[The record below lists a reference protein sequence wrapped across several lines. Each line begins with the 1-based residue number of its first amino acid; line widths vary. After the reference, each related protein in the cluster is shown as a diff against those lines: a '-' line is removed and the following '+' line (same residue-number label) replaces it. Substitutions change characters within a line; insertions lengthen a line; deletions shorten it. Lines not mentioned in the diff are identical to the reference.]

1 MPAGADAEMAR
12 RLAAEFDADDNTV
25 RPPPIPVHQPPPQYR
40 QGQTYQE
47 ATRHAPPVPPPDH
60 RHRQELSDAALARQL
75 AEEDE
80 RAAARARS
88 APAPAPAPAPAR
100 QKGLAEALTGR
111 KLSQW
116 KAQFAKKPEAPAVD
130 ADLER
135 ALAASRAES
144 APPPAPPP
152 VSQDD
157 LDLQRALAAS
167 RIESQPRY
175 QAPPRRSQEDDDAAL
190 ARRLAAEFDAEPAA
204 PPSYAAPPPSDAP
217 PSYNSDAVWNAPQ
230 KPPPRP
236 APSYNDDNDADL
248 QRALAASR
256 AEAPRP
262 QGLFSSLNEL
272 PPQQRSYDARPPP
285 STSSSADY
293 LRRAAQPPP
302 PTSSSADYL
311 RRSYQQEYA
320 PPPPRRSYGN
330 SADSYLRQAA
340 QAPPP
345 PSSLGHRYGPP
356 PPHQQQQYQDPDLP
370 PLPTFGRPP
379 PGWQQGGGG
388 Y

>member
-1 MPAGADAEMAR
+1 MAR
-12 RLAAEFDADDNTV
+12 RLAAEFDADDNTI

-80 RAAARARS
+80 RAAARAQR

-144 APPPAPPP
+144 APPPAPAP

-190 ARRLAAEFDAEPAA
+190 AIAAPRTATEFDAEPAA

-230 KPPPRP
+230 KAAQPPPPPRP
-236 APSYNDDNDADL
+236 APSYNADNDADL

-272 PPQQRSYDARPPP
+272 RLRNNAR
-285 STSSSADY
+285 TTRG
-293 LRRAAQPPP
+293 RR
-302 PTSSSADYL
+302 
-311 RRSYQQEYA
+311 R
-320 PPPPRRSYGN
+320 PPRR
-330 SADSYLRQAA
+330 R
-340 QAPPP
+340 
-345 PSSLGHRYGPP
+345 
-356 PPHQQQQYQDPDLP
+356 
-370 PLPTFGRPP
+370 PTI
-379 PGWQQGGGG
+379 
-388 Y
+388 